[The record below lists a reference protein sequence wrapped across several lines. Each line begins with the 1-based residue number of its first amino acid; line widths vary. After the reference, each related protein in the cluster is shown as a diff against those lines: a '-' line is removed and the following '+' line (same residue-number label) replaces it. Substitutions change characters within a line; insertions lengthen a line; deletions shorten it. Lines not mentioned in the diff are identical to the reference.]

1 MERLRSV
8 LLLAILA
15 VTVVVSLPQSG
26 ADDSL
31 IRQVV
36 TGEVST
42 TLGAEAQFEIFKTT
56 FGKSYGDEDE
66 HDRRFKIFKAN
77 LRRARKHQLLD
88 PSAEHGMWAEF
99 NLRFSW

>member
-1 MERLRSV
+1 MDQLRSF
-8 LLLAILA
+8 LLLTILA
-15 VTVVVSLPQSG
+15 VTVFVSLPESG

-36 TGEVST
+36 SDEISA

-56 FGKSYGDEDE
+56 FKKLYADEDE

-77 LRRARKHQLLD
+77 LRRARQHQLLD
-88 PSAEHGMWAEF
+88 PSAEHGMQV
-99 NLRFSW
+99 

>member
-1 MERLRSV
+1 MDQLRPF

-15 VTVVVSLPQSG
+15 VTVSVSLPESG

-36 TGEVST
+36 SGEVAA

-56 FGKSYGDEDE
+56 FRKSYADEDE

-77 LRRARKHQLLD
+77 LLRAREHQLLD
-88 PSAEHGMWAEF
+88 PSAEHGMCAEF
-99 NLRFSW
+99 